1 MSRTCSGALLSK
13 PFKSSVSPKLKVLAG
28 LAAAGLAPVAYGFVE
43 AKRFRVGRY
52 QLEVLPPG
60 ANPISILQVSDFH
73 LRPQNKRMIRFLRSL
88 ASEEYDLVFA
98 TGDLLGG
105 LDAADDCLDVLNG
118 LRARTARM
126 FVFGSSDYFAPVLKN
141 YFDYFR
147 KRRRHGRVRNPTHEF
162 RQSLLATGWLDM
174 NNANVMMDVNSTRV
188 QFTGLD
194 DPYLKWDNR
203 DLLGRDRAAEV
214 AILVV
219 HDPAPYADAFKAGY
233 DLAVAG
239 HTHGGQV
246 RLPFAGAV
254 VTNST
259 LPTSLAMGPSKVGS
273 SWLFVTPGVGTGKYA
288 PFRFLCPPEASVLTL
303 LPRKD

>member
-1 MSRTCSGALLSK
+1 MG
-13 PFKSSVSPKLKVLAG
+13 G
-28 LAAAGLAPVAYGFVE
+28 LGAAGLAPVAYGFVE
-43 AKRFRVGRY
+43 AKRFRIGRY
-52 QLEVLPPG
+52 ELPILPPG
-60 ANPISILQVSDFH
+60 ANPITILQVSDFH
-73 LRPQNKRMIRFLRSL
+73 LRPENKRMIKFLKSL
-88 ASEEYDLVFA
+88 AAEQYDLVLA

-105 LDAADDCLDVLNG
+105 LDAVDDCLEVLNG

-147 KRRRHGRVRNPTHEF
+147 KRRRHGRVRNPTHQF
-162 RQSLLATGWLDM
+162 RRNLIRAGWRDM
-174 NNANVMMDVNSTRV
+174 NNGNTAIEVNATRIQV
-188 QFTGLD
+188 TGLD

-203 DLLGRDRAAEV
+203 ALLVRDPSAEL

-219 HDPAPYADAFKAGY
+219 HDPAPYEDAFKAGY
-233 DLAVAG
+233 DLLIAG

-246 RLPFAGAV
+246 RMPFIGAV

-259 LPTSLAMGPSKVGS
+259 LPTKLAMGLSKVGD

-303 LPRKD
+303 VARPN